1 MTGAVTAVGE
11 VALELLTQVV
21 KTTTIIVALAVG

>member
-11 VALELLTQVV
+11 VALELLTRVV
-21 KTTTIIVALAVG
+21 KTTTISKAVT

>member
-11 VALELLTQVV
+11 VALELLTRVV